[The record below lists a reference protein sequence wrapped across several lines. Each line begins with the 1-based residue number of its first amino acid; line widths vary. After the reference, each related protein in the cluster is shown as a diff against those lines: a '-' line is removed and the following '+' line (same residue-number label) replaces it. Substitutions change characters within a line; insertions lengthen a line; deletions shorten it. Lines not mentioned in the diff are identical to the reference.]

1 MLNKTGSV
9 DSMAQMPCALRTGR
23 PLSKIGVGMGKYT
36 AGPELGYFV
45 VSSAVSLHWIKEL
58 SSISRKSEGINW
70 GYSCI
75 LCIL

>member
-45 VSSAVSLHWIKEL
+45 VSSAVSLH
-58 SSISRKSEGINW
+58 
-70 GYSCI
+70 
-75 LCIL
+75 